1 MLIRTGILT
10 RMKTT
15 SPRNAKYRTNEYA
28 LMKRKD
34 DPAISGVLLIDK
46 PAGLTSHD
54 VVGKVRKALGMRR
67 VGHAGTLDPMATGV
81 LVVGVGPTTRLLG
94 IVGGHDKEYE
104 ATIRLGALTTTDD
117 REGDVVSTADEATLA
132 AIDEETI
139 VESISRFVG
148 TIQQRPS
155 AVSAVKID
163 GKRAY
168 DRVRLGEDVEL
179 PERTVTVSAFE
190 VLDTRSSAEFIDVD
204 VRVECSAGTYIRA
217 LARDLGASLGVGGHL
232 TALRRTRSGTVR
244 VDECSPID
252 AVAENRLI
260 TPAAFARAELP
271 VVEIDESAAIR
282 ARQGASLQ
290 LGVPD
295 AEVVALV
302 GPGEDLVSVAAVSEG
317 SARYLAV
324 FPPMVG
330 PGDDESGASR

>member
-1 MLIRTGILT
+1 
-10 RMKTT
+10 
-15 SPRNAKYRTNEYA
+15 
-28 LMKRKD
+28 MKRKD

-104 ATIRLGALTTTDD
+104 ATIRLGASTTTDD
-117 REGDVVSTADEATLA
+117 REGDVVSTADTSTLA
-132 AIDEETI
+132 SIDDAAIT
-139 VESISRFVG
+139 ESIGRFVG

-155 AVSAVKID
+155 AVSAVKVD

-168 DRVRLGEDVEL
+168 ERVRSGEDVHL

-232 TALRRTRSGTVR
+232 SALRRTRSGAVR
-244 VDECSPID
+244 VSDCIGLDRVGIDQVLSPG
-252 AVAENRLI
+252 
-260 TPAAFARAELP
+260 AFARRELP
-271 VVEIDESAAIR
+271 SIDIGEADAVR
-282 ARQGASLQ
+282 ARHGALLPLSL
-290 LGVPD
+290 PD
-295 AEVVALV
+295 APAVVLI
-302 GPGEDLVSVAAVSEG
+302 GPGEDLVAVVEAG
-317 SARYLAV
+317 PRYLAV
-324 FPPMVG
+324 FPA
-330 PGDDESGASR
+330 PGI